1 MADLARDIPGIDL
14 MFIKNTPAQ
23 GRKYHDKLFRG
34 DSKRVLLP
42 WNRQMVAA
50 FPASIG
56 TYGGLSINGAHP

>member
-1 MADLARDIPGIDL
+1 